1 MRHHITVPLAL
12 VAVLTMVMGIGSA
25 IAGPQARIGGSV
37 VGTDGEPVA
46 GATITI
52 TCEAL
57 PKYNKVL
64 ETDNDGR
71 FKVLILDAT
80 NSYLFFVTA
89 PGFLDYKEEI
99 KVAVGTTDNE
109 FTFELSTPEEISK
122 ARQQE
127 VMEQPGYK
135 EFGEAQELL
144 EAGKTAE
151 GRARLEDALV
161 AMPDLIEALEIMAG
175 IDFNSGDA
183 ELALATARRCLEED
197 DESQKCLAVASNAA
211 GMVGDSEA
219 QAAYLEQYQG
229 LNPDDPATLFNQA
242 AGFLNKMDDEA
253 ARPYLE
259 QCLAVDPE
267 FAKCL
272 FEYGMLLLRTGDL
285 EGAKAQFE
293 KYLVVAP
300 DGPDATTA
308 AETIKY
314 L

>member
-12 VAVLTMVMGIGSA
+12 AAVLTMVIGIGSA
-25 IAGPQARIGGSV
+25 AAGPQARIGGFV
-37 VGTDGEPVA
+37 VGTDGGPIV

-52 TCEAL
+52 TSEAL

-64 ETDNDGR
+64 ETDKDGG

-80 NSYLFFVTA
+80 NTYLFTVTA
-89 PGFLDYKEEI
+89 PGFLEYKEEI

-109 FTFELSTPEEISK
+109 FTFELSTPEELSK

-151 GRARLEDALV
+151 ARARLEEALE
-161 AMPDLIEALEIMAG
+161 AMPDLIEALEVMAG
-175 IDFNSGDA
+175 IDFDSGDA
-183 ELALATARRCLEED
+183 DLALATARRCLEED

-219 QAAYLEQYQG
+219 QAAYLAQYQG

-253 ARPYLE
+253 ARPFLE

-293 KYLVVAP
+293 RYLEVAP
-300 DGPDATTA
+300 DGADATTA

>member
-1 MRHHITVPLAL
+1 MRHHITAPIVFVTVLAM
-12 VAVLTMVMGIGSA
+12 VLGIGSA
-25 IAGPQARIGGSV
+25 IAGPQARIGGVV
-37 VGTDGEPVA
+37 VGTDGEPVV

-57 PKYNKVL
+57 PKYTKTL
-64 ETDNDGR
+64 TTDKNGG

-80 NSYLFFVTA
+80 NAYLFTATA

-99 KVAVGTTDNE
+99 KVSVGTTDND
-109 FTFELSTPEEISK
+109 FTFEMSTPEEISA

-144 EAGKTAE
+144 EAGKPVEA
-151 GRARLEDALV
+151 RARLEDALE
-161 AMPDLIEALEIMAG
+161 AMPDFIEALEVMAG
-175 IDFNSGDA
+175 IDFDSGDA
-183 ELALATARRCLEED
+183 ELALATAQRCLEED

-211 GMVGDSEA
+211 GMVGDSEG
-219 QAAYLEQYQG
+219 QAAYLAQYQG

-253 ARPYLE
+253 ARPLLE
-259 QCLAVDPE
+259 QCLVVDPE
-267 FAKCL
+267 FEKCL

-293 KYLVVAP
+293 RYLEVAP
-300 DGPDATTA
+300 DGDDATTA
-308 AETIKY
+308 EETIKY

>member
-12 VAVLTMVMGIGSA
+12 AAVLTMVMGIGSA
-25 IAGPQARIGGSV
+25 VAGPQARIGGFV
-37 VGTDGEPVA
+37 VGTDGEPIV

-52 TCEAL
+52 TSEAL

-64 ETDNDGR
+64 ETDNDGG

-80 NSYLFFVTA
+80 NTYIFTVTA
-89 PGFLDYKEEI
+89 PGFLEYKEEI
-99 KVAVGTTDNE
+99 KVSVGTTDNE
-109 FTFELSTPEEISK
+109 FTFELSTPEELSK

-144 EAGKTAE
+144 EEGKTAE
-151 GRARLEDALV
+151 ARVRLEEALE
-161 AMPDLIEALEIMAG
+161 AMPDLIEALEVMAG
-175 IDFNSGDA
+175 IDFDSGDA
-183 ELALATARRCLEED
+183 DLALQTARRCLEED

-219 QAAYLEQYQG
+219 QAAYLAQYQG

-253 ARPYLE
+253 ALPFLE

-293 KYLVVAP
+293 KYLAVAP

>member
-1 MRHHITVPLAL
+1 MRHHINVPLAL
-12 VAVLTMVMGIGSA
+12 VAVLAMVMGSGSA
-25 IAGPQARIGGSV
+25 VAGPQARISGSV
-37 VGTDGEPVA
+37 VGTDGAPVP

-57 PKYNKVL
+57 PKYSKIL
-64 ETDNDGR
+64 ETDNDGG

-80 NSYLFFVTA
+80 NTYLFIVTA
-89 PGFLDYKEEI
+89 PGFLDYREEI
-99 KVAVGTTDNE
+99 KVPVGTTDNE

-135 EFGEAQELL
+135 EFGEAQKLF

-151 GRARLEDALV
+151 ARARLEDALE
-161 AMPDLIEALEIMAG
+161 AMPDLIEALEMMAG
-175 IDFNSGDA
+175 IDFDSGDA
-183 ELALATARRCLEED
+183 ALALATARRCLEED

-211 GMVGDSEA
+211 GLVGDTEA
-219 QAAYLEQYQG
+219 QAAYLAQYQG

-300 DGPDATTA
+300 DGPDASTA

>member
-1 MRHHITVPLAL
+1 MRHHITAPIAL
-12 VAVLTMVMGIGSA
+12 VAVFTMVMGIGSA
-25 IAGPQARIGGSV
+25 VAGPQARIGGSV
-37 VGTDGEPVA
+37 VGTDGEPIV

-52 TCEAL
+52 TCDAL
-57 PKYNKVL
+57 PKYTKIL
-64 ETDNDGR
+64 TTDKNGE

-80 NSYLFFVTA
+80 NAYLFTATA

-99 KVAVGTTDNE
+99 KVSVGTTDND
-109 FTFELSTPEEISK
+109 FTFELSTPEEISN

-144 EAGKTAE
+144 EGGNPVEA
-151 GRARLEDALV
+151 RARLEDALE
-161 AMPDLIEALEIMAG
+161 AMPDFIEALEVMAG
-175 IDFNSGDA
+175 IDFDSGDA

-219 QAAYLEQYQG
+219 QAAYLAQYQG

-242 AGFLNKMDDEA
+242 AGFLNKMDDES
-253 ARPYLE
+253 ARPLLE
-259 QCLAVDPE
+259 QCLVVDPE
-267 FAKCL
+267 FEKCL

-293 KYLVVAP
+293 KYLEVAP
-300 DGPDATTA
+300 EGPDAATA

>member
-1 MRHHITVPLAL
+1 MRHHNTFSVTLATVFA
-12 VAVLTMVMGIGSA
+12 MVMGIGSA
-25 IAGPQARIGGSV
+25 MAGPQARISGIV
-37 VGTDGEPVA
+37 VGTDGVPVS
-46 GATITI
+46 GAIITV

-64 ETDNDGR
+64 ETKGDGEFR
-71 FKVLILDAT
+71 ILILDAT
-80 NSYLFFVTA
+80 NTYLFSVTA
-89 PGFLDYKEEI
+89 PGFLDYNEEI
-99 KVAVGTTDNE
+99 KVPVGTTDNE
-109 FTFELSTPEEISK
+109 FTFELATPEERSQ

-135 EFGEAQELL
+135 EYGEAQKLL
-144 EAGKTAE
+144 EEGKSAE
-151 GRARLEDALV
+151 ARARLEDALE
-161 AMPDLIEALEIMAG
+161 AMPDLLEALELMAG
-175 IDFNSGDA
+175 IDYDSGDA
-183 ELALATARRCLEED
+183 ELALRTARRCLEED

-211 GMVGDSEA
+211 GMVGDEEA
-219 QAAYLEQYQG
+219 QAAYLAQYQG

-242 AGFLNKMDDEA
+242 AGFLNKMDDES
-253 ARPYLE
+253 ARPLLE
-259 QCLAVDPE
+259 ECLVVDPE

-293 KYLVVAP
+293 KYLEVAP

>member
-1 MRHHITVPLAL
+1 MRHHNYKSVTLAAIL
-12 VAVLTMVMGIGSA
+12 VMVMGIGTA
-25 IAGPQARIGGSV
+25 IAGPQARVGGTV
-37 VGTDGEPVA
+37 VGTDGEPIT

-64 ETDNDGR
+64 ETDADGEFR
-71 FKVLILDAT
+71 VLILDAT
-80 NSYLFFVTA
+80 NTYLFAVTA
-89 PGFLDYKEEI
+89 PGFLDYQEEI
-99 KVAVGTTDNE
+99 KVPVGTTDND
-109 FTFELSTPEEISK
+109 FTFELSTPEERSK

-135 EFGEAQELL
+135 EYGEAKELL
-144 EAGKTAE
+144 DAGKPAE
-151 GRARLEDALV
+151 ARARLEDALE
-161 AMPDLIEALEIMAG
+161 AMPDLLEAMEMMAS
-175 IDFNSGDA
+175 IDYDSGDA

-197 DESQKCLAVASNAA
+197 DESQRCLAVASNAA
-211 GMVGDSEA
+211 GDVGDSEA
-219 QAAYLEQYQG
+219 QAAYLAQYQS

-242 AGFLNKMDDEA
+242 AGFLNKMDDDS
-253 ARPYLE
+253 ARPLLE
-259 QCLAVDPE
+259 ACLAVDPE

-293 KYLVVAP
+293 KYLEVAP
-300 DGPDATTA
+300 DGPDAATA
-308 AETIKY
+308 TETIKY